1 MLKEI
6 YCRNSQDPGYTY
18 NQLETSS
25 GLEAIL
31 TKIRMI
37 LFTTPGDV
45 MGEYNLGLDLERKL
59 FTFNFNAT
67 DLQSA
72 FREQLTKYVPE
83 ATQYNVDIKVN
94 FVPGT
99 VRDIAY
105 IDIYIDNTRALGV
118 AVK

>member
-1 MLKEI
+1 
-6 YCRNSQDPGYTY
+6 
-18 NQLETSS
+18 
-25 GLEAIL
+25 
-31 TKIRMI
+31 
-37 LFTTPGDV
+37 
-45 MGEYNLGLDLERKL
+45 MGEYNFGLDIERKL
-59 FTFNFNAT
+59 FTFNFNAA

-72 FREQLTKYVPE
+72 FREQLAKYVPE
-83 ATQYNVDIKVN
+83 AARYNVDIKVN